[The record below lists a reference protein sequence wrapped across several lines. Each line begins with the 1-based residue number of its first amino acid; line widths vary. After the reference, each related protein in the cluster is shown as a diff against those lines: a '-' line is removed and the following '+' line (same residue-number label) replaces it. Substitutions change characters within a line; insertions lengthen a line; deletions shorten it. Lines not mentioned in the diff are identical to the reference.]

1 MLSSLVCW
9 FADDTMETDMFNSGT
24 EEQETEEEYE
34 YEEELTAAE
43 VLHKLE
49 EAWINEKQAPELLGK
64 YHVICHTAP
73 HRPKQLV
80 MLRVKNGDS

>member
-1 MLSSLVCW
+1 
-9 FADDTMETDMFNSGT
+9 MFNCGT
-24 EEQETEEEYE
+24 EETEE

-64 YHVICHTAP
+64 SRNTPPHHNMQHV
-73 HRPKQLV
+73 LF
-80 MLRVKNGDS
+80 RVKDGDS

>member
-1 MLSSLVCW
+1 MRHSLACW
-9 FADDTMETDMFNSGT
+9 FADDMMDTEDMFNSGT
-24 EEQETEEEYE
+24 EETEE

-64 YHVICHTAP
+64 YHGICHTAP
-73 HRPKQLV
+73 HRPTQHV

>member
-1 MLSSLVCW
+1 MRHSLACW
-9 FADDTMETDMFNSGT
+9 FADDMMDTEDMFNSAT
-24 EEQETEEEYE
+24 EETEE

-64 YHVICHTAP
+64 YRNQIRP
-73 HRPKQLV
+73 HRQTQRV
-80 MLRVKNGDS
+80 MFRVKNGDC

>member
-1 MLSSLVCW
+1 MM
-9 FADDTMETDMFNSGT
+9 DTEDMFNSAT
-24 EEQETEEEYE
+24 EETEE

-64 YHVICHTAP
+64 YRNQIRP
-73 HRPKQLV
+73 HRQTR
-80 MLRVKNGDS
+80 RVTCDVQSQKWRLLSACWTK